1 MASSAPAKST
11 KLELSALIVGIVA
24 FVSAFI
30 PYVNWITWLLGAAGL
45 ILSLAAI
52 MKAETKQN
60 RLKPIIGL
68 VLSLFSGSIGIFM
81 SKMYAPM
88 LGTALFATAV

>member
-1 MASSAPAKST
+1 MTSSAPITNT
-11 KLELSALIVGIVA
+11 KLEIAALTMGIVA

-30 PYVNWITWLLGAAGL
+30 PYVNWATWLLGGAGL
-45 ILSLAAI
+45 ILSLFAI

-60 RLKPIIGL
+60 KLKPIIGL

-88 LGTALFATAV
+88 LAASLFASA